1 MNWFKSLIDRDIGF
15 VCLLATKQR
24 VVCLVLLLDEMVEQI
39 RAVAKKS
46 PVLHYYEGD
55 QHYRLGLDDGMIT
68 VEGTR

>member
-1 MNWFKSLIDRDIGF
+1 
-15 VCLLATKQR
+15 V
-24 VVCLVLLLDEMVEQI
+24 LLDEMVEQI